1 MGIRFVHHYLCFKTA
16 IAPEKTPQ
24 WHLRLDVLST
34 VQDFDQDFDQENP
47 ESKQTGAVAQQKKTS
62 GRGPKFGW

>member
-1 MGIRFVHHYLCFKTA
+1 
-16 IAPEKTPQ
+16 
-24 WHLRLDVLST
+24 

-62 GRGPKFGW
+62 GRGP